1 MADSDRLARM
11 EATQLAMLSE
21 LRRFCDTQD
30 EHNKVFYR
38 VRDNV
43 RDIEARTKGAWFVF
57 GLFGTLTAAVSG
69 VVAWVVTTFK

>member
-1 MADSDRLARM
+1 MGDTERLARI

-30 EHNKVFYR
+30 DHNKVFYS

-43 RDIEARTKGAWFVF
+43 RDIEAKTKGAWFVF
-57 GLFGTLTAAVSG
+57 GLFGTLTMAVSG
-69 VVAWVVTTFK
+69 VVAWIVTTLK